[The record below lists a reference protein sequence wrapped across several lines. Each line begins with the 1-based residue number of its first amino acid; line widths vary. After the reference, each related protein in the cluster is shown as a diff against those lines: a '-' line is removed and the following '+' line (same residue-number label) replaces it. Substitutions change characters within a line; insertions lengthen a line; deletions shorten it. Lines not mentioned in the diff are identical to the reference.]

1 MKLRDIKDLLG
12 CEVLNGEDQLDDEV
26 SYACACDLMSD
37 VLAFLQQDS
46 VLLTGLVN
54 IQSVRTANIVNSK
67 AIIYVRGKKPDEETI
82 KLARQKNIPVMTTN
96 LRLYDA
102 SGKLYVNGLRN
113 PEEEIKK
120 PPIPMK
126 KDQA

>member
-1 MKLRDIKDLLG
+1 MKLSEIKDLLE
-12 CEVLNGEDQLDDEV
+12 CEVLHGADSLEEDV

-37 VLAFLQQDS
+37 VLAFLQRDS

-54 IQSVRTANIVNSK
+54 IQSVRTAYIANTK

-82 KLARQKNIPVMTTN
+82 KLAREKNIPVMTTN

-102 SGKLYVNGLRN
+102 SGKLYTHGLRN
-113 PEEEIKK
+113 IEEEVKK
-120 PPIPMK
+120 PSMRQRK
-126 KDQA
+126 G

>member
-1 MKLRDIKDLLG
+1 MKLREIKELLG
-12 CEVLNGEDQLDDEV
+12 CEILNGEDQLDEEV

-67 AIIYVRGKKPDEETI
+67 AIIYVRGKRPDEETI
-82 KLARQKNIPVMTTN
+82 KLAQQKNIPIMTTD

-102 SGKLYVNGLRN
+102 SGKLYVQGLRN
-113 PEEEIKK
+113 PEEDIKK
-120 PPIPMK
+120 RQISIK
-126 KDQA
+126 KGEA

>member
-1 MKLRDIKDLLG
+1 MKLREIKELLG
-12 CEVLNGEDQLDDEV
+12 CEVLNGEEQLEEEV

-67 AIIYVRGKKPDEETI
+67 AIIYVRGKKPDKDTI
-82 KLARQKNIPVMTTN
+82 KLAKDKNIPVLCTN

-102 SGKLYVNGLRN
+102 SGKLYVSGLRN
-113 PEEEIKK
+113 PENDIRKK
-120 PPIPMK
+120 PLSL
-126 KDQA
+126 KDGET